1 MSRLKLVLV
10 IYFCFMFLFLSI
22 SFFTTST
29 FGQGVYEAWVAR
41 YNGPGNNF
49 DYALALAVDDSGN
62 VYVTGYSGVYPYEDY
77 ATIKYSPFGET
88 LWVKRYD
95 GPGNGRDEAVA
106 LAVDD
111 SGDVYVTGFSK
122 GSGTSGDYA
131 TIKYSSAGD
140 TLWVRRYNGPGNSD
154 DRANGLAV
162 DGSGNVYVT
171 GYSWSGTPFDYA
183 TIKYSSAGDTLWV
196 RRYNGPG
203 NDNDGAVALAVDGSG
218 NVYVTGYSWSGT
230 TFDYATIKYS
240 YAGDTLWVRRY
251 NGPGNNYDVAY
262 TLAVDGSGN
271 VYVTG
276 SSGTIK
282 YSASGDSLWFG
293 VYGGHDLAIDGSGNV
308 YVAGGGLDY
317 ITIKYS
323 SDGDTLWVRS
333 YNGPGNEYDE
343 ASALAVDDSGNVYV
357 TGSSV
362 GSDPYN
368 YTDYATIKYSS
379 SGDTLWVKRYN
390 GAGNGGDG
398 ANALAVDDRGNVYV
412 TGWSLGTVWPD
423 NDYATI
429 KYFPCTSAT
438 PKTGDANGDGEVNL
452 ADIIFKID
460 YIFKAG
466 PKPNP
471 SCRADVNADGNLLL
485 TDIVYLINFLF
496 KSGSTPQPTGTCCL
510 YNKKGWRQAP

>member
-111 SGDVYVTGFSK
+111 SGNVYVTGFSK

-131 TIKYSSAGD
+131 TIKYS
-140 TLWVRRYNGPGNSD
+140 Y
-154 DRANGLAV
+154 
-162 DGSGNVYVT
+162 
-171 GYSWSGTPFDYA
+171 
-183 TIKYSSAGDTLWV
+183 AGDTLWV

-240 YAGDTLWVRRY
+240 YA
-251 NGPGNNYDVAY
+251 
-262 TLAVDGSGN
+262 
-271 VYVTG
+271 
-276 SSGTIK
+276 
-282 YSASGDSLWFG
+282 
-293 VYGGHDLAIDGSGNV
+293 
-308 YVAGGGLDY
+308 
-317 ITIKYS
+317 
-323 SDGDTLWVRS
+323 GDTLWVRS

-398 ANALAVDDRGNVYV
+398 ANALAVDDSGNVYV

-429 KYFPCTSAT
+429 KYFPCTSAN

>member
-49 DYALALAVDDSGN
+49 DYALALAADDSGN

-111 SGDVYVTGFSK
+111 SGNVYVTGFSK

-131 TIKYSSAGD
+131 TIKYSYAGD

-183 TIKYSSAGDTLWV
+183 TIKYS
-196 RRYNGPG
+196 
-203 NDNDGAVALAVDGSG
+203 
-218 NVYVTGYSWSGT
+218 
-230 TFDYATIKYS
+230 

-251 NGPGNNYDVAY
+251 NGPGNNYDGAIS
-262 TLAVDGSGN
+262 LAAAGSGN

-308 YVAGGGLDY
+308 YVAGGGLGFF
-317 ITIKYS
+317 S
-323 SDGDTLWVRS
+323 
-333 YNGPGNEYDE
+333 
-343 ASALAVDDSGNVYV
+343 
-357 TGSSV
+357 
-362 GSDPYN
+362 
-368 YTDYATIKYSS
+368 IKYSS
-379 SGDTLWVKRYN
+379 SGDTLWVKRYK

-398 ANALAVDDRGNVYV
+398 ANALAVDDSGNVYV

-429 KYFPCTSAT
+429 KYFPCTSAN

-471 SCRADVNADGNLLL
+471 SFRAVLH
-485 TDIVYLINFLF
+485 
-496 KSGSTPQPTGTCCL
+496 
-510 YNKKGWRQAP
+510 

>member
-49 DYALALAVDDSGN
+49 DDALALAVDDSGN
-62 VYVTGYSGVYPYEDY
+62 VYVTG
-77 ATIKYSPFGET
+77 
-88 LWVKRYD
+88 
-95 GPGNGRDEAVA
+95 
-106 LAVDD
+106 
-111 SGDVYVTGFSK
+111 FSK
-122 GSGTSGDYA
+122 GSGTSG
-131 TIKYSSAGD
+131 
-140 TLWVRRYNGPGNSD
+140 
-154 DRANGLAV
+154 
-162 DGSGNVYVT
+162 
-171 GYSWSGTPFDYA
+171 
-183 TIKYSSAGDTLWV
+183 
-196 RRYNGPG
+196 
-203 NDNDGAVALAVDGSG
+203 
-218 NVYVTGYSWSGT
+218 
-230 TFDYATIKYS
+230 DYATIKYS

-251 NGPGNNYDVAY
+251 NGPGNNYDVANA
-262 TLAVDGSGN
+262 LAVDGSGN

-398 ANALAVDDRGNVYV
+398 ANALAVDDSGNVYV

-429 KYFPCTSAT
+429 KYSPCTSAN
-438 PKTGDANGDGEVNL
+438 PKAGDANGDGEVNMAEIL
-452 ADIIFKID
+452 FKID

-485 TDIVYLINFLF
+485 TDIVYLIIFLF
-496 KSGSTPQPTGTCCL
+496 KSGSTQQPT
-510 YNKKGWRQAP
+510 

>member
-62 VYVTGYSGVYPYEDY
+62 VYVTGYSGGYPYEDY

-171 GYSWSGTPFDYA
+171 GYSWSGSPFDYA

-240 YAGDTLWVRRY
+240 Y
-251 NGPGNNYDVAY
+251 
-262 TLAVDGSGN
+262 
-271 VYVTG
+271 
-276 SSGTIK
+276 
-282 YSASGDSLWFG
+282 
-293 VYGGHDLAIDGSGNV
+293 
-308 YVAGGGLDY
+308 
-317 ITIKYS
+317 
-323 SDGDTLWVRS
+323 DGDTLWVRS

-379 SGDTLWVKRYN
+379 SAAGQWVKRYN

-398 ANALAVDDRGNVYV
+398 ANALAVDDSGNVYV